1 MATVAFLIPTRDRH
15 AVLARSLPSVVAAA
29 RWVDA
34 AVLVCDQS
42 AQAFPV
48 QPGITMLHRPDL
60 NGLPAARNALLHAT
74 SAEVVCFLDDD
85 TDVAG
90 DFAEVLLRLAACEPD
105 CAGWGPVVE
114 TRPLAVRRLHRLAHL
129 GGFRDERR
137 LTARRADRATTA
149 LFGCCFALRRQAVL
163 AVGGFDA
170 RRPGYALGEDLDCC
184 RRLVAAGF
192 HLRFSAA
199 LRAIH
204 RRDGA
209 DRADA
214 WRRGLAK
221 GGFLVWWARRHGGP
235 TPTTPVHL
243 ALALAAAASGRGAE
257 PARPLAVLT
266 AALRSLG

>member
-29 RWVDA
+29 RRIGA
-34 AVLVCDQS
+34 AVIICDQS
-42 AQAFPV
+42 AQAFAA
-48 QPGITMLHRPDL
+48 QSGITVLHRPDL

-74 SAEVVCFLDDD
+74 RADLVCFLDDD
-85 TDVAG
+85 TDIAP
-90 DFAEVLLRLAACEPD
+90 DFAEVLARLAVCEPD
-105 CAGWGPVVE
+105 LAGWGPVVE
-114 TRPLAVRRLHRLAHL
+114 TRPAAIRRWHRLVHL

-137 LTARRADRATTA
+137 LTARRSDHDTTA
-149 LFGCCFALRRQAVL
+149 LFGCCFALRRAAAL

-192 HLRFSAA
+192 RLRFSAS
-199 LRAIH
+199 LRAVH

-209 DRADA
+209 DRADT

-221 GGFLVWWARRHGGP
+221 GSFLVWCARRHGGP
-235 TPTTPVHL
+235 TPATPVHL
-243 ALALAAAASGRGAE
+243 ALALVAAASGRGAE
-257 PARPLAVLT
+257 PARPLAVL
-266 AALRSLG
+266 AAAARSLG